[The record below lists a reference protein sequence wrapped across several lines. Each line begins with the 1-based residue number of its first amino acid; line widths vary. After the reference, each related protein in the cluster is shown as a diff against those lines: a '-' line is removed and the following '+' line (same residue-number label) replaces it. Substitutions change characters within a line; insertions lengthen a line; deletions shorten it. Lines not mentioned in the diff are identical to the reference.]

1 MERPGVPEAMARAF
15 SESEGDL
22 EDRLIAALKA
32 AQALGGDLRG
42 RQSSALLI
50 AEKGARES
58 EADGR
63 VFDLRVDDAR
73 DPIGELERLARL
85 RKAHLDLA
93 EGSMAWERGEEALAR
108 EIFARM
114 RARAPEEGQL
124 ALWAALAMG
133 EDLPAGAEERWRE
146 ARRRIEAAKG
156 RIGNANENG

>member
-1 MERPGVPEAMARAF
+1 
-15 SESEGDL
+15 
-22 EDRLIAALKA
+22 
-32 AQALGGDLRG
+32 
-42 RQSSALLI
+42 
-50 AEKGARES
+50 
-58 EADGR
+58 
-63 VFDLRVDDAR
+63 
-73 DPIGELERLARL
+73 
-85 RKAHLDLA
+85 
-93 EGSMAWERGEEALAR
+93 MAWERGEEALAR